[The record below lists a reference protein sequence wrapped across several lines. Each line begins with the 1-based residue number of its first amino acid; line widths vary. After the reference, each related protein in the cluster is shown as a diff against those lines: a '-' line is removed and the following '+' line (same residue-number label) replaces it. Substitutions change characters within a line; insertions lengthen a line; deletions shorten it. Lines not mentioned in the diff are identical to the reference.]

1 MAKHADAKSR
11 EYLFSRLS
19 NIKFFSFFIII
30 IIIFFT
36 YLLNKNL
43 YKLASKPAHWQL
55 AS

>member
-1 MAKHADAKSR
+1 MAKHADASSR

-19 NIKFFSFFIII
+19 NIKFF
-30 IIIFFT
+30 FFT

-43 YKLASKPAHWQL
+43 YKLASKLAHRQL